1 MTEHDAIRI
10 SQLHQIF
17 PEVQLTERQKDI
29 AVMYVIGCTVEEIAS
44 EKGITTDGVMYHL
57 NLVKRAVG
65 SATLAGV
72 RTIAFLRMMA
82 IVLTRES

>member
-1 MTEHDAIRI
+1 MTKHDAIRI

-44 EKGITTDGVMYHL
+44 EKGITTDGVY
-57 NLVKRAVG
+57 VSFEFGKKSR
-65 SATLAGV
+65 
-72 RTIAFLRMMA
+72 R
-82 IVLTRES
+82 

>member
-1 MTEHDAIRI
+1 MTKHDAIRI

-44 EKGITTDGVMYHL
+44 EKGDHDRWCYV
-57 NLVKRAVG
+57 
-65 SATLAGV
+65 S
-72 RTIAFLRMMA
+72 F
-82 IVLTRES
+82 ESGKKSRR

>member
-44 EKGITTDGVMYHL
+44 EKGITTDGVM
-57 NLVKRAVG
+57 
-65 SATLAGV
+65 
-72 RTIAFLRMMA
+72 
-82 IVLTRES
+82 

>member
-1 MTEHDAIRI
+1 MTKHDAIRI

-44 EKGITTDGVMYHL
+44 EKGITTDGVMYH
-57 NLVKRAVG
+57 
-65 SATLAGV
+65 
-72 RTIAFLRMMA
+72 
-82 IVLTRES
+82 